1 MPAPEGLWFRLQSKN
16 QWFFRTEKSEHP
28 LKTLENY
35 GACHAEGRGFEL
47 RRSRQTSMKSMFYVR
62 YGGRAGI
69 RGTNDLKANA
79 AQAPWHLNSPER
91 PDTGWTNNNVVT
103 GRQAAGCSAG
113 NRRARSRDWL
123 ASQDRAGDARRRLDR
138 KRRMTMARRMRKVV
152 PARGGNR
159 ARYEAGR
166 QAK

>member
-1 MPAPEGLWFRLQSKN
+1 MPTPEGLWFRLQSVVFPYRKVG
-16 QWFFRTEKSEHP
+16 TP
-28 LKTLENY
+28 VENA
-35 GACHAEGRGFEL
+35 GELWRLSRRRSWVEL

>member
-1 MPAPEGLWFRLQSKN
+1 MRVGVVRIDIEIDYVRITAAPRGMCGPAF
-16 QWFFRTEKSEHP
+16 
-28 LKTLENY
+28 LKPDPV
-35 GACHAEGRGFEL
+35 ACHAEGRGFEL

-91 PDTGWTNNNVVT
+91 PDTGWTNNNVVI

-138 KRRMTMARRMRKVV
+138 KWRMTMARRMRKVV